1 VIQNSENV
9 MNRLYAVGLNRI
21 GGTMGTDLA
30 LALFYTGDDEEAR
43 RIAAIANGRAD
54 QSGNPT
60 LLAWASYLQGELDAD
75 QKPAEAIETLE
86 ESVEYAIAVGNEFVA
101 GISLI
106 ALAATASRHGDSSI
120 AFEALERCIHLFS
133 RAGNRP
139 QLWTAVRNLVEV
151 LHSVGADRDALV
163 LHAAAEA
170 DSEHAPEVFG
180 PIGDRYR
187 EMVDDISLTL
197 GEDIAVGATREGGSM
212 EYKDAV
218 DFALNAI
225 ARAS

>member
-1 VIQNSENV
+1 
-9 MNRLYAVGLNRI
+9 MNRLYAVGLDRI
-21 GGTMGTDLA
+21 GGTIGTDLA
-30 LALFYTGDDEEAR
+30 LALFYTGDLVEAR
-43 RIAAIANGRAD
+43 RIAAIANGRAE

-60 LLAWASYLQGELDAD
+60 LLAWATYLQGELDAD
-75 QKPAEAIETLE
+75 TKPAEAIETLE
-86 ESVEYAIAVGNEFVA
+86 ESVEYAVAVGNEFVA

-106 ALAATASRHGDSSI
+106 ALAATASRHGDSVV

-139 QLWTAVRNLVEV
+139 QLWTAVRNLVEI
-151 LHSVGADRDALV
+151 LHSVGADRNALV

-170 DSEHAPEVFG
+170 DSEHAPGVFG

-187 EMVDDISLTL
+187 EMVDEIAESL
-197 GEDIAVGATREGGSM
+197 GVDIAGDASREGRSL

-218 DFALNAI
+218 EFALNAI